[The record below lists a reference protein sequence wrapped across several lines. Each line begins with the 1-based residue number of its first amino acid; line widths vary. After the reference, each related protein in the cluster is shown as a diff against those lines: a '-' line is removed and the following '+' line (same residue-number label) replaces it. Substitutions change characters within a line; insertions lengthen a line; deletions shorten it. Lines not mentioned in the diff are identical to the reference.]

1 MILQAVNQFEAL
13 TKVAEAAKEMLTI
26 VEVSNGGYPKE
37 TAPWNREIAAAKKAL
52 ANLEAAK
59 G

>member
-1 MILQAVNQFEAL
+1 L